1 MNDTDIEVVIAA
13 PNVAVVTLAR
23 PPVNAL
29 GREIREAM
37 LRVFDRLEAS
47 AEVRCIVLTARGHVF
62 CAGAD
67 IKEKKIFSDGDGDYV
82 RANRLTRDAFFCVV
96 DSSKPIIA
104 AVNGAAL
111 GAGFVLAACCDMILA
126 ADTAVFGMPEID
138 VGQGGGAS
146 FLQRILPPSKVRRM
160 MLTGERVPA
169 AELYRLGAVEG
180 CLPAAELLPAAI
192 ALAGT
197 IAAKS
202 PAAVRRIRSSFS
214 AVEALD
220 VREGFRSEQVYT
232 TELSMSPDGV
242 EARRAFFE
250 KRKPVFGAPT
260 ADALVGNEAGFD
272 KTARDTTGG

>member
-1 MNDTDIEVVIAA
+1 MNDTNIDVTIAV
-13 PNVAVVTLAR
+13 PNVAVVTLTR

-29 GREIREAM
+29 GRETREAM
-37 LRVFDRLEAS
+37 LRVFDRLEAT

-67 IKEKKIFSDGDGDYV
+67 IKEKKVFSDGDGDYV
-82 RANRLTRDAFFCVV
+82 RANRLTRDAFFCIV
-96 DSSKPIIA
+96 DSSKPVIA

-126 ADTAVFGMPEID
+126 ADTATFGMPEID

-146 FLQRILPPSKVRRM
+146 VLQRILPPSKVRRM

-169 AELYRLGAVEG
+169 MELYRLGAVEE
-180 CLPAAELLPAAI
+180 CLPADALLPAAVK
-192 ALAGT
+192 LASA

-202 PAAVRRIRSSFS
+202 PTAIRRIRGSFP

-220 VREGFRSEQVYT
+220 VREGFRVEQIYT
-232 TELSMSPDGV
+232 TELSLSADGA
-242 EARRAFFE
+242 EARRAFLE
-250 KRKPVFGAPT
+250 KRASVFGV
-260 ADALVGNEAGFD
+260 ADH
-272 KTARDTTGG
+272 

>member
-82 RANRLTRDAFFCVV
+82 RANRLTRDAFFCIV
-96 DSSKPIIA
+96 DSSKPVIA

-126 ADTAVFGMPEID
+126 ADTATFGMPEID

-146 FLQRILPPSKVRRM
+146 VLQRILPPSKVRRM

-169 AELYRLGAVEG
+169 AELYRLGAVEA
-180 CLPAAELLPAAI
+180 CLPAAELLTVAI
-192 ALAGT
+192 ALASA

-202 PAAVRRIRSSFS
+202 PAAVRRIRGSF
-214 AVEALD
+214 AVVEALD
-220 VREGFRSEQVYT
+220 MREGFRTEQVYT
-232 TELSMSPDGV
+232 TELSMSPEGAD
-242 EARRAFFE
+242 ARRAFFE
-250 KRKPVFGAPT
+250 KRKPAAGAPV
-260 ADALVGNEAGFD
+260 AGASVGDEAGFD
-272 KTARDTTGG
+272 KTTRDRMGG

>member
-67 IKEKKIFSDGDGDYV
+67 IKEKKVFSDGDGDYV
-82 RANRLTRDAFFCVV
+82 RANRLTRDAFFCIV
-96 DSSKPIIA
+96 DSSKPVIA

-126 ADTAVFGMPEID
+126 ADTATFGMPEID

-146 FLQRILPPSKVRRM
+146 VLQRILPPSKVRRM

-169 AELYRLGAVEG
+169 AELYRLGAVEA

-192 ALAGT
+192 ALASA

-202 PAAVRRIRSSFS
+202 PAAVRRIRGSFA

-220 VREGFRSEQVYT
+220 MREGFRTEQVYT
-232 TELSMSPDGV
+232 TELSMSPEGAD
-242 EARRAFFE
+242 ARRAFFE
-250 KRKPVFGAPT
+250 KRKPAAGAPV
-260 ADALVGNEAGFD
+260 AGASVGDGAGFD
-272 KTARDTTGG
+272 KTTRDRMGG